1 MDKIQR
7 LAEIVRQELQRQEDV
22 YLKDECDIEK
32 LARAVEACTTDFA
45 NEVGPGFDETIPKG
59 CRLLLF
65 DASLEGETIQR
76 RRKAAAEIVRS
87 HDIPNPITVI
97 FRPQST
103 CWEPPL
109 DPLAKAVVGGRTS
122 LEQHLERKGKL
133 QVATMRD
140 ELLLR
145 LWDALFLTACEHWS
159 EPDRL
164 DKGKEHWVTNTTLK
178 DTQEFAWYFWRGQ
191 EIGRQETTPFC
202 CIDLPTQPLAHR
214 ESRHLD
220 IPSNTHYVIKTISS
234 LFSMESASQ
243 P

>member
-1 MDKIQR
+1 
-7 LAEIVRQELQRQEDV
+7 VRQELQRQEDV
-22 YLKDECDIEK
+22 YLKNEDEIER
-32 LARAVEACTTDFA
+32 LARAVEACTTDEA
-45 NEVGPGFDETIPKG
+45 KEVGAGFETIPQG
-59 CRLLLF
+59 CLLHLSF
-65 DASLEGETIQR
+65 DASLQGETIQR

-87 HDIPNPITVI
+87 HDISKPITVI
-97 FRPQST
+97 FRPLKT
-103 CWEPPL
+103 CREPPL
-109 DPLAKAVVGGRTS
+109 DGLAKS
-122 LEQHLERKGKL
+122 LVTGTDAFVKSLKKKGKY